1 MKVPLIMKVPS
12 YYVFIITLLMIG
24 SSTIVQGSGI
34 ETEEKEKPSVIV
46 NFVSETNNLTQN
58 EDDSVYPQ
66 ISSSSENIYIAWQE
80 SVGGYGTS
88 NYDIFF
94 KKSNDSGDTF
104 GSPIN
109 LSNNTGFS
117 EHPQIASVGN
127 NIYIVWV
134 DDSSGEREI
143 MFCKS
148 SDSGKTFSNSTIVSQ
163 NSMDPNHVELTAEG
177 QSVYIVW
184 NGFDKEMRNIILL
197 SKSDDAG
204 KTFAELREIGI
215 GDMETFPKIAADADE
230 YFVTWDKENDKDT
243 EILFIKGYK
252 NYNKTHNITN
262 LSKLNDEGLDG
273 GETQVAA
280 NADHVLV
287 SWTSNMPVDKK
298 HVYVRSSINN
308 GNDFGNSVRLSSTN
322 SSNVENIIID
332 GNSYIVWQ
340 DNIYGNQ
347 DIFFT
352 KSNMNVTSINKPI
365 NVSNNTGISECPSIT
380 VSRNG
385 IHMVWEDD
393 TTGNHE
399 VLYKRVSKFS

>member
-1 MKVPLIMKVPS
+1 MKVPS
-12 YYVFIITLLMIG
+12 YYVFLITLLMMG
-24 SSTIVQGSGI
+24 SSTIAQGSGI
-34 ETEEKEKPSVIV
+34 ETDEKEKPSERL

-66 ISSSSENIYIAWQE
+66 ISSSSENIYIVWQE
-80 SVGGYGTS
+80 SVGSYGTS

-127 NIYIVWV
+127 IIYIVWV
-134 DDSSGEREI
+134 DDSSSEREI

-163 NSMDPNHVELTAEG
+163 NSMGPYHVELAAEG

-184 NGFDKEMRNIILL
+184 NSFDKEMRNTILL

-204 KTFAELREIGI
+204 KTFTELREIGT
-215 GDMETFPKIAADADE
+215 GDTETFPKIAADADE
-230 YFVTWDKENDKDT
+230 YFVTWDKENDNDT
-243 EILFIKGYK
+243 EILFIKGHK
-252 NYNKTHNITN
+252 NYNKIHNVTN
-262 LSKLNDEGLDG
+262 LSKLNDEGIDG

-280 NADHVLV
+280 NADHLLV
-287 SWTSNMPVDKK
+287 SWTSNMPVDEK
-298 HVYVRSSINN
+298 HVYIRSSINN
-308 GNDFGNSVRLSSTN
+308 GNDFGNSVRLSSIN

-340 DNIYGNQ
+340 GNIYGNQ

-352 KSNMNVTSINKPI
+352 KSNLNGTSNDKPI

-380 VSRNG
+380 VTRNG

-399 VLYKRVSKFS
+399 VLYKRLSKFS

>member
-1 MKVPLIMKVPS
+1 M
-12 YYVFIITLLMIG
+12 G
-24 SSTIVQGSGI
+24 SSTIAQGGGI
-34 ETEEKEKPSVIV
+34 ETDEKEKPSERL

-66 ISSSSENIYIAWQE
+66 ISSSSENIYIVWQE
-80 SVGGYGTS
+80 SVGSYGTN

-94 KKSNDSGDTF
+94 KKSNDSGETF

-127 NIYIVWV
+127 IIYIVWV

-148 SDSGKTFSNSTIVSQ
+148 SDSGKTFSNRTIVSK
-163 NSMDPNHVELTAEG
+163 NSMGPNHVELAAEG

-184 NGFDKEMRNIILL
+184 NSFDKEMRNIILL

-215 GDMETFPKIAADADE
+215 ADMETFPKIAADADE

-243 EILFIKGYK
+243 EILFIKGHK
-252 NYNKTHNITN
+252 NYNKMHNVTN
-262 LSKLNDEGLDG
+262 HSKLNDEGIDG

-287 SWTSNMPVDKK
+287 SWTNNMPVDKK
-298 HVYVRSSINN
+298 HVYIRNSINN
-308 GNDFGNSVRLSSTN
+308 GNDFGNIVRLSSIN

-347 DIFFT
+347 DIFIT
-352 KSNMNVTSINKPI
+352 KSNMNGTRIDKPV

-399 VLYKRVSKFS
+399 VLYKRLSKFS

>member
-1 MKVPLIMKVPS
+1 MKVPL
-12 YYVFIITLLMIG
+12 YYVFIITLLMMG
-24 SSTIVQGSGI
+24 SSTIAQGSGI
-34 ETEEKEKPSVIV
+34 ETDEKEKPSERL
-46 NFVSETNNLTQN
+46 NFVNETNNLTQN

-66 ISSSSENIYIAWQE
+66 ISSSSENIYLVWQE
-80 SVGGYGTS
+80 SVGSYGAS

-94 KKSNDSGDTF
+94 KKSNDSGETF

-127 NIYIVWV
+127 IIYIVWV

-148 SDSGKTFSNSTIVSQ
+148 SDNGKTFSNSTIVSQ
-163 NSMDPNHVELTAEG
+163 NSKGPNHVELAAEG

-184 NGFDKEMRNIILL
+184 NSFDKEMRNIILL

-204 KTFAELREIGI
+204 KTFAELREIGLA
-215 GDMETFPKIAADADE
+215 DMETFPKIAANADE

-243 EILFIKGYK
+243 EILFIKGHK
-252 NYNKTHNITN
+252 NYNKMHNVTN
-262 LSKLNDEGLDG
+262 QSKLNREGIDG

-280 NADHVLV
+280 NADHLLI
-287 SWTSNMPVDKK
+287 SWTNNMPVDKK
-298 HVYVRSSINN
+298 HVYIRNSINN
-308 GNDFGNSVRLSSTN
+308 GNDFGNIVRLSSIN

-352 KSNMNVTSINKPI
+352 KSNMNGTRIDKPV

-380 VSRNG
+380 VSRNE

-399 VLYKRVSKFS
+399 VLYKRLTKFS

>member
-1 MKVPLIMKVPS
+1 MKVPS
-12 YYVFIITLLMIG
+12 YYVFMITLLMMG
-24 SSTIVQGSGI
+24 SSTIAQGSGI
-34 ETEEKEKPSVIV
+34 ETDEKEKPSERL
-46 NFVSETNNLTQN
+46 NFVSEINNLTQN

-66 ISSSSENIYIAWQE
+66 ISSSSENIYIVWQE
-80 SVGGYGTS
+80 SVGSYGTS

-127 NIYIVWV
+127 IIYIVWV

-148 SDSGKTFSNSTIVSQ
+148 SDSGKTFSNSTMVSQ
-163 NSMDPNHVELTAEG
+163 NSMGPYHVELAAEG

-184 NGFDKEMRNIILL
+184 NSFDKEMRNIILL

-215 GDMETFPKIAADADE
+215 SDMETFPKIAADADE
-230 YFVTWDKENDKDT
+230 YFVTWDKEKDKDT
-243 EILFIKGYK
+243 EILFIKGHI
-252 NYNKTHNITN
+252 NYNKIHNVTN
-262 LSKLNDEGLDG
+262 LSKLNDDGIDG

-308 GNDFGNSVRLSSTN
+308 GNDFGNSVRLSSIN

-352 KSNMNVTSINKPI
+352 KSNMNGTSIDKPI

-399 VLYKRVSKFS
+399 VLYKRLS

>member
-1 MKVPLIMKVPS
+1 MKVPS
-12 YYVFIITLLMIG
+12 YYVFMITLLMMG
-24 SSTIVQGSGI
+24 SSTIAQGSGI
-34 ETEEKEKPSVIV
+34 ETDEKEKPSERL
-46 NFVSETNNLTQN
+46 NFVSEINNLTQN

-66 ISSSSENIYIAWQE
+66 ISSSSENIYIVWQE
-80 SVGGYGTS
+80 SVGSYGTS

-127 NIYIVWV
+127 IIYIVWV

-148 SDSGKTFSNSTIVSQ
+148 SDSGKTFSNSTMVSQ
-163 NSMDPNHVELTAEG
+163 NSMGPYHVELAAEG

-184 NGFDKEMRNIILL
+184 NSFDKEMRNIILL

-215 GDMETFPKIAADADE
+215 VDMETFPKIAADADE
-230 YFVTWDKENDKDT
+230 YFVTWDKEKDKDT
-243 EILFIKGYK
+243 EILFIKGHI
-252 NYNKTHNITN
+252 NYNKIHNVTN
-262 LSKLNDEGLDG
+262 PSKLNDDGIDG

-308 GNDFGNSVRLSSTN
+308 GNDFGNSVRLSSIN

-352 KSNMNVTSINKPI
+352 KSNMNGTSIDKPI

-399 VLYKRVSKFS
+399 VLYKRLS

>member
-1 MKVPLIMKVPS
+1 MKVPL

-24 SSTIVQGSGI
+24 SSTIAQGSGI
-34 ETEEKEKPSVIV
+34 EADEREKHSDRPNYV
-46 NFVSETNNLTQN
+46 NETNNITQN

-66 ISSSSENIYIAWQE
+66 ISSSSGNIYIVWQE
-80 SVGGYGTS
+80 SVGSYGTN

-94 KKSNDSGDTF
+94 KKSSDNGETF

-109 LSNNTGFS
+109 LSNNSGFS

-127 NIYIVWV
+127 IIYIVWV

-163 NSMDPNHVELTAEG
+163 NSMGPYHVELAAEG
-177 QSVYIVW
+177 QSVYIIW
-184 NGFDKEMRNIILL
+184 NSFDKEMRNIISL

-204 KTFAELREIGI
+204 KTFAELRRIGI
-215 GDMETFPKIAADADE
+215 SDMETFPKIAADADE
-230 YFVTWDKENDKDT
+230 YFVTWDKENDKGT
-243 EILFIKGYK
+243 EILYIKGHK
-252 NYNKTHNITN
+252 NYDKIHDVTN
-262 LSKLNDEGLDG
+262 LSKLNDEGIDG

-280 NADHVLV
+280 NAGHVLV
-287 SWTSNMPVDKK
+287 AWTSNMPADKK
-298 HVYVRSSINN
+298 HVYVSSSINN
-308 GNDFGNSVRLSSTN
+308 GNDFGNSVRLSSIN
-322 SSNVENIIID
+322 SSNVENIIND
-332 GNSYIVWQ
+332 DNSYIVWQ
-340 DNIYGNQ
+340 DNLYGNQ

-352 KSNMNVTSINKPI
+352 KSNMNGTSVDKPI

-380 VSRNG
+380 VSKNG

-399 VLYKRVSKFS
+399 VLYTRLSKFS

>member
-1 MKVPLIMKVPS
+1 MKVPS
-12 YYVFIITLLMIG
+12 YYVFIITLLMME
-24 SSTIVQGSGI
+24 SSTIAQGSGI
-34 ETEEKEKPSVIV
+34 ETDEKVKLSESA

-66 ISSSSENIYIAWQE
+66 ISSSLENIYIVWQE
-80 SVGGYGTS
+80 SVGSYGTS

-94 KKSNDSGDTF
+94 KKSNDSGETF

-127 NIYIVWV
+127 IIYIVWV

-143 MFCKS
+143 MLSKS

-163 NSMDPNHVELTAEG
+163 NSMGPNHVELAAEG

-184 NGFDKEMRNIILL
+184 NSFDKEMRNIILL

-204 KTFAELREIGI
+204 KTFAELREVGI
-215 GDMETFPKIAADADE
+215 ADMETFPKIAADADE

-243 EILFIKGYK
+243 EILFIKGPK
-252 NYNKTHNITN
+252 NNNKIDNITN
-262 LSKLNDEGLDG
+262 PSKLNDEGVDG

-280 NADHVLV
+280 NAENVLV
-287 SWTSNMPVDKK
+287 AWTSNMPVDKK
-298 HVYVRSSINN
+298 HVYVSSSINN
-308 GNDFGNSVRLSSTN
+308 GNDFGNSVHISSIN

-352 KSNMNVTSINKPI
+352 KSTINGTGIDKPI

-399 VLYKRVSKFS
+399 VLYTRLSKFS

>member
-1 MKVPLIMKVPS
+1 
-12 YYVFIITLLMIG
+12 MIG
-24 SSTIVQGSGI
+24 SSTIAQGSGI
-34 ETEEKEKPSVIV
+34 EGDEKEKPSEIL

-94 KKSNDSGDTF
+94 KKSNDNGDTF

-109 LSNNTGFS
+109 LSNNPGFS

-148 SDSGKTFSNSTIVSQ
+148 SDSGKTFSNSTILSQ
-163 NSMDPNHVELTAEG
+163 NSMGPNHVEVAAEG

-184 NGFDKEMRNIILL
+184 NSFDKQMGNIILL

-280 NADHVLV
+280 SADHVLV

-298 HVYVRSSINN
+298 HVYVRNSINN
-308 GNDFGNSVRLSSTN
+308 GNDFGNSVRLSSIN

-399 VLYKRVSKFS
+399 VLYKRVTKFS

>member
-1 MKVPLIMKVPS
+1 MKVAS
-12 YYVFIITLLMIG
+12 YYVFMITLLMMG
-24 SSTIVQGSGI
+24 SSTIAQGSGI
-34 ETEEKEKPSVIV
+34 ESDEKEKPSERL

-66 ISSSSENIYIAWQE
+66 ISSSLENIYIVWQE
-80 SVGGYGTS
+80 SVGSYATS

-94 KKSNDSGDTF
+94 KKSNDNGDTF
-104 GSPIN
+104 DSPIN

-117 EHPQIASVGN
+117 EHPQIASVRN
-127 NIYIVWV
+127 IIYIVWV

-148 SDSGKTFSNSTIVSQ
+148 SDSGKTFSISTIVSQ
-163 NSMDPNHVELTAEG
+163 NSMGSYHVELAAEG
-177 QSVYIVW
+177 QNVYIVW
-184 NGFDKEMRNIILL
+184 NSFNKEMRNIILL

-204 KTFAELREIGI
+204 KTFGELREIGI
-215 GDMETFPKIAADADE
+215 GDMETFPKIAADTDE

-243 EILFIKGYK
+243 EILFIKGHK
-252 NYNKTHNITN
+252 NYNKIHNVTN
-262 LSKLNDEGLDG
+262 LSKLNDEGIDG
-273 GETQVAA
+273 GESQVAA

-287 SWTSNMPVDKK
+287 SWTSNTPVDKK
-298 HVYVRSSINN
+298 HVYIRSSINN
-308 GNDFGNSVRLSSTN
+308 GNDFGKSIHLSSVN

-332 GNSYIVWQ
+332 SNSYIVWQ
-340 DNIYGNQ
+340 DNISGNP
-347 DIFFT
+347 DIFLT
-352 KSNMNVTSINKPI
+352 KSNKDGTSIDKPI
-365 NVSNNTGISECPSIT
+365 NVSENAGISECPSIT

-399 VLYKRVSKFS
+399 VMYKRLSKFS

>member
-1 MKVPLIMKVPS
+1 MKVPS
-12 YYVFIITLLMIG
+12 YYVFMITLLMMG
-24 SSTIVQGSGI
+24 SSTIAQGSGI
-34 ETEEKEKPSVIV
+34 ETGEKEKPSERL

-66 ISSSSENIYIAWQE
+66 ISSSSENIYIVWQE
-80 SVGGYGTS
+80 SVGSYGTS

-127 NIYIVWV
+127 IIYIVWV

-148 SDSGKTFSNSTIVSQ
+148 SDSGKTFSSSTIVSQ
-163 NSMDPNHVELTAEG
+163 NSMGPYHVELAAEG

-184 NGFDKEMRNIILL
+184 NSFDKEMGNIILL

-215 GDMETFPKIAADADE
+215 GDMETFPKIAADTDE

-243 EILFIKGYK
+243 EILFIKGHK
-252 NYNKTHNITN
+252 NYNNVTN
-262 LSKLNDEGLDG
+262 HSKLNDEGIDG

-287 SWTSNMPVDKK
+287 SWTSNMPVDEK
-298 HVYVRSSINN
+298 HVYVLSSINN
-308 GNDFGNSVRLSSTN
+308 GNDFGNSVRLPSIN

-340 DNIYGNQ
+340 DNIYDNQ

-352 KSNMNVTSINKPI
+352 KSDVNGTNIDKPI

-399 VLYKRVSKFS
+399 VLYNRLSTFS

>member
-1 MKVPLIMKVPS
+1 MKVPS
-12 YYVFIITLLMIG
+12 YYVFLITLLMMG
-24 SSTIVQGSGI
+24 SSTIAQGSGI
-34 ETEEKEKPSVIV
+34 ETDEKEKPSERL

-66 ISSSSENIYIAWQE
+66 ISSSSENIYIVWQE
-80 SVGGYGTS
+80 SVGSYGTS

-127 NIYIVWV
+127 IIYIVWV
-134 DDSSGEREI
+134 DDSSSEREI

-163 NSMDPNHVELTAEG
+163 NSMGPYHVELAAEG

-184 NGFDKEMRNIILL
+184 NSFDKEMRNTILL

-204 KTFAELREIGI
+204 KTFAELREIGT
-215 GDMETFPKIAADADE
+215 GDTETFPKIAADADE
-230 YFVTWDKENDKDT
+230 YFVTWDKENDNDT
-243 EILFIKGYK
+243 EILFIKGHK
-252 NYNKTHNITN
+252 NYNKIHNVTN
-262 LSKLNDEGLDG
+262 LSKLNDEGIDG

-280 NADHVLV
+280 NADHLLV
-287 SWTSNMPVDKK
+287 SWTSNMPVDEK
-298 HVYVRSSINN
+298 HVYIRSSTNN
-308 GNDFGNSVRLSSTN
+308 GNDFGNSVRLSSIN

-340 DNIYGNQ
+340 GNIYGNQ

-352 KSNMNVTSINKPI
+352 KSNLNGTSNDKPI

-380 VSRNG
+380 VTRNG

-399 VLYKRVSKFS
+399 VLYKRLSKFS

>member
-1 MKVPLIMKVPS
+1 MKVPS
-12 YYVFIITLLMIG
+12 YYVFIITLLMMG
-24 SSTIVQGSGI
+24 SSTIAQGSGT
-34 ETEEKEKPSVIV
+34 ETDEKEKPAERL

-66 ISSSSENIYIAWQE
+66 ISSSSENIYIVWQE
-80 SVGGYGTS
+80 SVGSYGTS

-94 KKSNDSGDTF
+94 KKSNDSGETF

-127 NIYIVWV
+127 IIYIVWV

-148 SDSGKTFSNSTIVSQ
+148 SDSGKTFSNSTIVSK
-163 NSMDPNHVELTAEG
+163 NSMGPNHVELAAEG

-184 NGFDKEMRNIILL
+184 NSFDKEMRNIILL

-215 GDMETFPKIAADADE
+215 ADMETFPKIAADADE
-230 YFVTWDKENDKDT
+230 YFVTWDKENGKDT
-243 EILFIKGYK
+243 GILFIKGHK
-252 NYNKTHNITN
+252 NYNKMHNVTN
-262 LSKLNDEGLDG
+262 HSKLNDVGIGG
-273 GETQVAA
+273 GESQVAA
-280 NADHVLV
+280 NSDHVLV
-287 SWTSNMPVDKK
+287 AWTSNIPVDKK
-298 HVYVRSSINN
+298 HVYIRNSINN
-308 GNDFGNSVRLSSTN
+308 GNDFGNIVRLSTIN

-347 DIFFT
+347 DIFIT
-352 KSNMNVTSINKPI
+352 KSNMNGTRIDKPV

-399 VLYKRVSKFS
+399 VLYKRLSKLS

>member
-1 MKVPLIMKVPS
+1 MKVPS
-12 YYVFIITLLMIG
+12 YYVFIITLLMMG
-24 SSTIVQGSGI
+24 SSTIAQGSGT
-34 ETEEKEKPSVIV
+34 ETDEKEKPAERL

-66 ISSSSENIYIAWQE
+66 VSSSSENIYIVWQE
-80 SVGGYGTS
+80 SVGNYGTR

-94 KKSNDSGDTF
+94 KKSNDSGETF

-127 NIYIVWV
+127 IIYIVWV

-148 SDSGKTFSNSTIVSQ
+148 SDSGKTFSNSAIVSQ
-163 NSMDPNHVELTAEG
+163 NSIGPYHVELAAEG

-184 NGFDKEMRNIILL
+184 NSVDKEMRNIILL

-204 KTFAELREIGI
+204 KTFSELREIGI

-230 YFVTWDKENDKDT
+230 YFITWDKENDKDT
-243 EILFIKGYK
+243 EILFIKGHK
-252 NYNKTHNITN
+252 NYDKINSVTN
-262 LSKLNDEGLDG
+262 LSKLNDEGIDG

-287 SWTSNMPVDKK
+287 AWTSNMPVDKK
-298 HVYVRSSINN
+298 HVYVSSSINN
-308 GNDFGNSVRLSSTN
+308 GNDFGNSVHVSSIN
-322 SSNVENIIID
+322 SSNVENIIND
-332 GNSYIVWQ
+332 GNSYLVWQ
-340 DNIYGNQ
+340 DNLYGSQ
-347 DIFFT
+347 DIFLT
-352 KSNMNVTSINKPI
+352 KSNMNGTSIDRAI
-365 NVSNNTGISECPSIT
+365 DVSNNTGISECPSIT

-399 VLYKRVSKFS
+399 VLYTRLSEFS

>member
-1 MKVPLIMKVPS
+1 MKVPS
-12 YYVFIITLLMIG
+12 YYVFIITLLMMG
-24 SSTIVQGSGI
+24 SSTIAQESGI
-34 ETEEKEKPSVIV
+34 ETEEKEKPSEKL

-66 ISSSSENIYIAWQE
+66 ISSSSENIYIVWQE
-80 SVGGYGTS
+80 SVGNYGTS

-109 LSNNTGFS
+109 LSNNLGFS

-127 NIYIVWV
+127 IIYIVWV

-148 SDSGKTFSNSTIVSQ
+148 SDSGKTFSNSTIVSK
-163 NSMDPNHVELTAEG
+163 NSMGPNHVELAAEG

-184 NGFDKEMRNIILL
+184 NSFDKEMRNIILL

-215 GDMETFPKIAADADE
+215 ADMETFPKIAADADE
-230 YFVTWDKENDKDT
+230 YFVTWDKQNDKDT
-243 EILFIKGYK
+243 EILFIKGHK
-252 NYNKTHNITN
+252 NYNKIHDVTN
-262 LSKLNDEGLDG
+262 HSKLNDEGIDG

-280 NADHVLV
+280 NAEHVLV

-308 GNDFGNSVRLSSTN
+308 GNDFGNSVRLSSIN
-322 SSNVENIIID
+322 SSNAENIIID
-332 GNSYIVWQ
+332 DNSYIVWQ

-352 KSNMNVTSINKPI
+352 KSDMNGTRIDKPV

-380 VSRNG
+380 VSRNV

-399 VLYKRVSKFS
+399 VLYKRLSKFS

>member
-1 MKVPLIMKVPS
+1 MKVPS
-12 YYVFIITLLMIG
+12 YYVFIITLLMMG
-24 SSTIVQGSGI
+24 SSTIAQGSGI
-34 ETEEKEKPSVIV
+34 ETDEKEKPSERL
-46 NFVSETNNLTQN
+46 NFVNETNNLTQN

-66 ISSSSENIYIAWQE
+66 ISSSSENIYLVWQE
-80 SVGGYGTS
+80 SVGSYGTS

-94 KKSNDSGDTF
+94 KKSNDSGETF

-127 NIYIVWV
+127 IIYIVWV

-163 NSMDPNHVELTAEG
+163 NSKGPNHVELAAEG

-184 NGFDKEMRNIILL
+184 NSFDKEMRNIILL

-204 KTFAELREIGI
+204 KTFAELREIGLA
-215 GDMETFPKIAADADE
+215 DMETFPKIAANADE

-243 EILFIKGYK
+243 EILFIKGHK
-252 NYNKTHNITN
+252 NYNKMHNVTN
-262 LSKLNDEGLDG
+262 HSKLNDEGIDG

-280 NADHVLV
+280 NADHLLI
-287 SWTSNMPVDKK
+287 SWTNNMPVDKK
-298 HVYVRSSINN
+298 HVYIRNSINN
-308 GNDFGNSVRLSSTN
+308 GNDFGNIVRLSSIN

-352 KSNMNVTSINKPI
+352 KSNMNGSRIDKPV

-380 VSRNG
+380 VSRNE

-399 VLYKRVSKFS
+399 VLYKRLSKFS

>member
-1 MKVPLIMKVPS
+1 MKVPS
-12 YYVFIITLLMIG
+12 YYVFMITLLMMG
-24 SSTIVQGSGI
+24 SSTIAQGSGI
-34 ETEEKEKPSVIV
+34 ETDEKEKPSERL
-46 NFVSETNNLTQN
+46 NFVSEINNLTQN

-66 ISSSSENIYIAWQE
+66 ISSSSENIYIVWQE
-80 SVGGYGTS
+80 SVGSYGTS

-127 NIYIVWV
+127 IIYIVWV

-148 SDSGKTFSNSTIVSQ
+148 SDSGKTFSNSTMVSQ
-163 NSMDPNHVELTAEG
+163 NSMGPYHVELAAEG

-184 NGFDKEMRNIILL
+184 NSFDKEMRNIILL

-215 GDMETFPKIAADADE
+215 VDMETFPKIAADADE
-230 YFVTWDKENDKDT
+230 YFVTWDKEKDKDT
-243 EILFIKGYK
+243 EILFIKGHI
-252 NYNKTHNITN
+252 NYNKIHNVTN
-262 LSKLNDEGLDG
+262 LSKLNDDGIDG

-308 GNDFGNSVRLSSTN
+308 GNDFGNSVRLSSIN

-352 KSNMNVTSINKPI
+352 KSNMNGTSIDKPI

-399 VLYKRVSKFS
+399 VLYKRLS

>member
-1 MKVPLIMKVPS
+1 MKVPS
-12 YYVFIITLLMIG
+12 YYVFIITLLMMG
-24 SSTIVQGSGI
+24 SSTIAQGSGI
-34 ETEEKEKPSVIV
+34 ETDEKEKPSERL
-46 NFVSETNNLTQN
+46 NFVNETNNLSQN

-66 ISSSSENIYIAWQE
+66 ISSSSENIYIVWQE
-80 SVGGYGTS
+80 SVGSYGTS

-94 KKSNDSGDTF
+94 KKSNDSGETF

-109 LSNNTGFS
+109 LSNNIGFS

-127 NIYIVWV
+127 IIYIVWV

-148 SDSGKTFSNSTIVSQ
+148 SDSGKTFSNSTIVSK
-163 NSMDPNHVELTAEG
+163 NSMGPNHVELAAEG
-177 QSVYIVW
+177 QGVYVVW
-184 NGFDKEMRNIILL
+184 NSFDKEMRNIILL

-215 GDMETFPKIAADADE
+215 ASMETFPKVAADADE
-230 YFVTWDKENDKDT
+230 YFVTWDKKNDKDT
-243 EILFIKGYK
+243 EILFIKGHK
-252 NYNKTHNITN
+252 NYNKMHNVTN
-262 LSKLNDEGLDG
+262 HSKLNDEGIDG

-287 SWTSNMPVDKK
+287 SWTNNMPVDKK
-298 HVYVRSSINN
+298 QVYIRNSINN
-308 GNDFGNSVRLSSTN
+308 GNDFGNIVRLSSIN

-352 KSNMNVTSINKPI
+352 KSNMNGTRIDKPV

-399 VLYKRVSKFS
+399 VLYKRLSKFS

>member
-1 MKVPLIMKVPS
+1 MKVPS
-12 YYVFIITLLMIG
+12 YHVFIITLLMMG
-24 SSTIVQGSGI
+24 SSTIAQGSGT
-34 ETEEKEKPSVIV
+34 ETDEKEKPAQRL

-66 ISSSSENIYIAWQE
+66 VSSSSENIYIVWQE
-80 SVGGYGTS
+80 SVGNYGTR

-94 KKSNDSGDTF
+94 KKSNDSGETF

-127 NIYIVWV
+127 IIYIVWV

-148 SDSGKTFSNSTIVSQ
+148 SDSGKTFSNSAIVSQ
-163 NSMDPNHVELTAEG
+163 NSIGPYHVELAAEG

-184 NGFDKEMRNIILL
+184 NSFDKEMRNIILL

-204 KTFAELREIGI
+204 KTFSELMEIGI
-215 GDMETFPKIAADADE
+215 GGMETFPKIAADADE

-243 EILFIKGYK
+243 EILFIKGHK
-252 NYNKTHNITN
+252 NYDKIHNVTN
-262 LSKLNDEGLDG
+262 LSKLNDEDIDG

-287 SWTSNMPVDKK
+287 AWTSNMPVDKK
-298 HVYVRSSINN
+298 HVYVSSSINN
-308 GNDFGNSVRLSSTN
+308 GNDFGNSIRLSSIN
-322 SSNVENIIID
+322 SSNVENIIND
-332 GNSYIVWQ
+332 GNSYLVWQ

-347 DIFFT
+347 DIFLT
-352 KSNMNVTSINKPI
+352 KSNINGTSIDKAV

-399 VLYKRVSKFS
+399 VLYTRLSEFS

>member
-1 MKVPLIMKVPS
+1 MKVPS
-12 YYVFIITLLMIG
+12 YYVFIITLLMMG
-24 SSTIVQGSGI
+24 SSTIAQGSGT
-34 ETEEKEKPSVIV
+34 ETDEKEKPAERL

-66 ISSSSENIYIAWQE
+66 VSSSSENIYIVWQE
-80 SVGGYGTS
+80 SVGNYGTR

-94 KKSNDSGDTF
+94 KKSNDSGETF

-127 NIYIVWV
+127 IIYIVWV

-148 SDSGKTFSNSTIVSQ
+148 SDSGKTFSNSAIVSQ
-163 NSMDPNHVELTAEG
+163 NSIGPYHVELAAEG

-184 NGFDKEMRNIILL
+184 NSFDEEMRNIILL

-204 KTFAELREIGI
+204 KTFSELMEIGI
-215 GDMETFPKIAADADE
+215 GGMETFPKIAADADE

-243 EILFIKGYK
+243 EILFIKAHK
-252 NYNKTHNITN
+252 NYDKIHNVTN
-262 LSKLNDEGLDG
+262 LSKLNDEGIDG

-287 SWTSNMPVDKK
+287 AWTSNMPVDKK
-298 HVYVRSSINN
+298 HVYVSSSINN
-308 GNDFGNSVRLSSTN
+308 GNDFGNSIRLSSIN
-322 SSNVENIIID
+322 SSNVENIIND
-332 GNSYIVWQ
+332 GNSYLVWQ

-347 DIFFT
+347 DIFLT
-352 KSNMNVTSINKPI
+352 KSNINGTSIDKAV

-399 VLYKRVSKFS
+399 VLYTRLSEFS

>member
-1 MKVPLIMKVPS
+1 MKVPS
-12 YYVFIITLLMIG
+12 YYVFIITLLMMG
-24 SSTIVQGSGI
+24 SSTIAQGGGI
-34 ETEEKEKPSVIV
+34 ETDEKEKPSERLK
-46 NFVSETNNLTQN
+46 FVSETNNLTQN

-66 ISSSSENIYIAWQE
+66 ISSSSENIYIVWQE
-80 SVGGYGTS
+80 SVGSYGTS

-94 KKSNDSGDTF
+94 KKSNDSGETF

-109 LSNNTGFS
+109 LSNNSGFS
-117 EHPQIASVGN
+117 EHPQIASVEN
-127 NIYIVWV
+127 IIYIVWV

-148 SDSGKTFSNSTIVSQ
+148 FDSGKTFSNSTMVSQ
-163 NSMDPNHVELTAEG
+163 NSMGPYHVELAAEG

-184 NGFDKEMRNIILL
+184 NSFDKEMRNIILL

-215 GDMETFPKIAADADE
+215 ADMETFPKIAADADE
-230 YFVTWDKENDKDT
+230 YFVTWDKENNKDT
-243 EILFIKGYK
+243 EILFIKGHK
-252 NYNKTHNITN
+252 NYNKILNVTN
-262 LSKLNDEGLDG
+262 LSKLNDEGIDG

-287 SWTSNMPVDKK
+287 AWTSNMPADKK
-298 HVYVRSSINN
+298 HVYISNSINN
-308 GNDFGNSVRLSSTN
+308 GNDFGNIVRLSSIN

-347 DIFFT
+347 DIFIT
-352 KSNMNVTSINKPI
+352 KSNMNGTSINKPV

-399 VLYKRVSKFS
+399 VLYKRLSKFS